1 MSRSGTGEGSLP
13 SLTTNRKSPE
23 GGNANMH
30 GLTLEETLGR
40 LRRSAGLFY
49 RTFHPTRQELRSRA
63 WFKVDGDRTLKYDYD
78 IKRDDLVFDLGGYDG
93 QWSSNIFSRFCCSI
107 HIFEPV
113 KRFAEGIAA
122 WFQHNPSI
130 TVHAF
135 GLAGSTRTESIKVDG
150 MASSHFAQ
158 TGAPEEMRLIRASD
172 FISDNYVNNIRLMK
186 VNIEGGEYELLEHL
200 IETGYI
206 RNISDLLV
214 QFHDFVP
221 DAPSRMRKIQEALS
235 RTHYPTFQYE
245 FVFENWRLKAGSSPA
260 VG

>member
-1 MSRSGTGEGSLP
+1 MK
-13 SLTTNRKSPE
+13 RKSPE
-23 GGNANMH
+23 GVEAKMN

-49 RTFHPTRQELRSRA
+49 RTFNPTIQELRTRP

-78 IKRDDLVFDLGGYDG
+78 INRDDLVFDLGGYDG

-113 KRFAEGIAA
+113 KRFAAGIAA
-122 WFQHNPSI
+122 WFQHNPNI

-135 GLAGSTRTESIKVDG
+135 GLAGSTRTESVMVDG
-150 MASSHFAQ
+150 MASSHF
-158 TGAPEEMRLIRASD
+158 TKKGLREEMRLVRAGD
-172 FISDNYVNNIRLMK
+172 FLAENGITKIRLMK

-206 RNISDLLV
+206 RKVSDLLV

-221 DAPSRMRKIQEALS
+221 DAPTRMRRIQEALS
-235 RTHYPTFQYE
+235 CTHYPTFQYE
-245 FVFENWRLKAGSSPA
+245 FVFENWRLRDG
-260 VG
+260 